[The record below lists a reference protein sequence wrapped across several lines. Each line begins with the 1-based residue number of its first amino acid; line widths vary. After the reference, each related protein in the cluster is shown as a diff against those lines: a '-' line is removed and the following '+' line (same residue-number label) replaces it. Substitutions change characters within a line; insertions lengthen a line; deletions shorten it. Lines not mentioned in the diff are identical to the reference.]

1 MKYKQFK
8 KFINEVKGSRQRSL
22 SDPTN
27 PLINDQDFLQ
37 KVLDNKG
44 VWIDDENEYPY
55 FEEPDVLMA
64 TTFYTPDEL
73 SNEFAGGGGITIR
86 QDLKTGEDFLSAG
99 RSHRNKQSYDEKQ
112 YDKKKEYMSASTTF
126 ADDEE
131 KKQKEDFRNVVDVGK
146 FEETE
151 EHKGIEKGEEVDVFI
166 KQETETDQGTVL
178 EPGMYSGIV
187 AIPMAGNS
195 LEIGVEFKDE
205 DYPELDGQ
213 TANVYH
219 DNIRQWN

>member
-8 KFINEVKGSRQRSL
+8 KLINEVKGSRQRSL

-37 KVLDNKG
+37 KVLDNRG
-44 VWIDDENEYPY
+44 VWIDDETEYPY
-55 FEEPDVLMA
+55 FEEPDASIA
-64 TTFYTPDEL
+64 TTFYTPDML
-73 SNEFAGGGGITIR
+73 SDEFAGGGGITIR

-99 RSHRNKQSYDEKQ
+99 RSHRNKQSYDERQ
-112 YDKKKEYMSASTTF
+112 YDKKKEFMAAHTL
-126 ADDEE
+126 ADDEA
-131 KKQKEDFRNVVDVGK
+131 KSQREDFRNIVDVGK
-146 FEETE
+146 FEEVE
-151 EHKGIEKGEEVDVFI
+151 EHKSIEKGEKMDVFI
-166 KQETETDQGTVL
+166 KQKTETDQGTVL

-187 AIPMAGNS
+187 TIPMIGNS
-195 LEIGVEFKDE
+195 LEIGIEFKDE

-213 TANVYH
+213 TANIYY